1 MVLWGKGGKEREEGG
16 CVPFKLC
23 ILGFVV
29 MLLSLVCSAV
39 WKNPNSNATKMERKI
54 GMPKI
59 RKLFLMVVER
69 DWCIYL
75 YIGRLNGERGKNI
88 SIYGT
93 KEAVT
98 MMDDG

>member
-1 MVLWGKGGKEREEGG
+1 MGRGGWGDML
-16 CVPFKLC
+16 PFKLC

-54 GMPKI
+54 GMPKM

-69 DWCIYL
+69 DCCIYL
-75 YIGRLNGERGKNI
+75 CIGRLNGEGGKSN
-88 SIYGT
+88 ST
-93 KEAVT
+93 LFTE
-98 MMDDG
+98 